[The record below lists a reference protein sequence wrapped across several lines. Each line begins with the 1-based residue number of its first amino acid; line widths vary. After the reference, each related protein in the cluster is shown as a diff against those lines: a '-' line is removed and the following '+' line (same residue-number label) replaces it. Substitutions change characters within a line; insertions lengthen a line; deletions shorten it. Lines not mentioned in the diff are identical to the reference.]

1 MATQPTPNLAPQNY
15 FSTTLSAG
23 CTSSDTTIYLSSL
36 PTSSEGY
43 LVIDPDNSSKEIIYY
58 NAKGAN
64 FVTVPTTG
72 DRGLGGTSAVA
83 HSSGASVK
91 SMVNAEFWTALQQ
104 GYSIAYGNGW
114 LPAAGTW
121 TYASATT
128 MTVPQ
133 ADADRLN
140 AGSRIKLDQTTTKY
154 FYVTGVSGTTIT
166 VNGGTDYTL
175 ANAAITSPYFSNDA
189 SPKGFPQWFA
199 FTPSWTNLTV
209 GTSGNTYNT
218 GYFSMSGKTVSYRL
232 AMIFGSSGPSMGSAP
247 VFVLP
252 VAPNTGYYRSS
263 VGLAGNLGYATLL
276 DSGVTEYFGFIR
288 ISSADQTKAE
298 VLAVDASATYGR
310 VGNISATVPF
320 SWGSGDGLF
329 VTGNY
334 EAA

>member
-1 MATQPTPNLAPQNY
+1 MATQPTPTLAPQNY

-23 CTSSDTTIYLSSL
+23 ITSTDTTIYLSSL
-36 PTSSEGY
+36 PTATEGY
-43 LVIDPDNSSKEIIYY
+43 LVIEPDSASREIVYY

-72 DRGLGGTSAVA
+72 DRGLGGTSAAA

-114 LPAAGTW
+114 LPSSGTW

-133 ADADRLN
+133 ADADRLSV
-140 AGSRIKLDQTTTKY
+140 GSRIKLDQTTTKY

-189 SPKGFPQWFA
+189 SPKSFPQWFNY
-199 FTPSWTNLTV
+199 TPTHAGYSSAPTGGVNKFRLLGTTCEV
-209 GTSGNTYNT
+209 LIAPTTAGTSNATSATATLPITAKTET
-218 GYFSMSGKTVSYRL
+218 GYASIGV
-232 AMIFGSSGPSMGSAP
+232 
-247 VFVLP
+247 
-252 VAPNTGYYRSS
+252 
-263 VGLAGNLGYATLL
+263 
-276 DSGVTEYFGFIR
+276 SGVAQNAGTLATTPGVWEVVSAGTVVNFYINNSRSTWTASSTKNNQAR
-288 ISSADQTKAE
+288 IAYE
-298 VLAVDASATYGR
+298 VQ
-310 VGNISATVPF
+310 
-320 SWGSGDGLF
+320 
-329 VTGNY
+329 
-334 EAA
+334 